1 VRTRVII
8 LGALGALALATLS
21 ANAGLTT
28 PRAQGHVASPV
39 AATATVANADRDGA
53 AVVGAKATTPKE
65 SPEAL
70 SKPVVAVKPA
80 APKVI
85 GVTPACQQALNS
97 LKALHQADLTEDAAE
112 RTGVQPLSAS
122 ALLAD
127 RAEDMAEA
135 QQWRNALTAA
145 RTACLPQP
153 NATCQ
158 AAIAALQ
165 TLVLAN
171 RTQEMGEWTDLRNVN
186 WPAAL
191 TTLRTAFGAV
201 ATACGDRD

>member
-1 VRTRVII
+1 MRTRLII

-21 ANAGLTT
+21 ANAALTT
-28 PRAQGHVASPV
+28 PRAQGRVAGLV
-39 AATATVANADRDGA
+39 AATAAVAREDRDA
-53 AVVGAKATTPKE
+53 TVVVGATATTPTE
-65 SPEAL
+65 SPAAI
-70 SKPVVAVKPA
+70 SKPVAAVKPA

-85 GVTPACQQALNS
+85 RETPACQQALRT
-97 LKALHQADLTEDAAE
+97 LKALHLAELAENAAE
-112 RTGVQPLSAS
+112 HAATRPPSAS
-122 ALLAD
+122 AVAAD
-127 RAEDMAEA
+127 RAEDIAEA

-153 NATCQ
+153 SATCQ

-165 TLVLAN
+165 AQVLAN
-171 RTQEMGEWTDLRNVN
+171 RTQELREWTDLRNLN

-191 TTLRTAFGAV
+191 TSLRAAFGAV

>member
-1 VRTRVII
+1 VII
-8 LGALGALALATLS
+8 LGALGALGLATLS
-21 ANAGLTT
+21 ASAGLTS
-28 PRAQGHVASPV
+28 PRAQGRVASLV
-39 AATATVANADRDGA
+39 AGTATVANVERDGA
-53 AVVGAKATTPKE
+53 AAVGARATIPEE
-65 SPEAL
+65 SPAAV

-85 GVTPACQQALNS
+85 SVIPACQQALNS
-97 LKALHQADLTEDAAE
+97 LKALHQADLTEDTAE
-112 RTGVQPLSAS
+112 RAGVQPLSAS

-127 RAEDMAEA
+127 RAEDVAEA

-153 NATCQ
+153 NATCR

-165 TLVLAN
+165 TLALAN
-171 RTQEMGEWTDLRNVN
+171 RTQEMGEWTDLRNMN

-191 TTLRTAFGAV
+191 ANLRTAFAAV